1 MSRRK
6 DRSPE
11 RPAPQQE
18 GKTDRDG
25 RSARLFRLRSR
36 TTPASYGGRAEAPE
50 ARRRAA
56 ERPAPRSPL
65 VTAAIAIVV
74 GIVCAAAGA
83 FVWIRY
89 VPRAVT
95 SINGEPL
102 GHLPAGVRPS
112 DLNLLLVT
120 LDTTRADRIHAY
132 GFNGIETPNFDRLA
146 REGVLFDEAVAP
158 APLTLPAHSSIFTG
172 AYPPAHGVRDN
183 GGFFLDEKE
192 TTLAERL
199 QSRGFTTGGF
209 VGAYVLDHKWGI
221 AQGFQTYFDDFD
233 LSKYQTLSLGSVDRP
248 GNEVADRALAW
259 LDKVSASRF
268 FGWVHFYD
276 AHSPYTPPEPFRSR
290 YPGRPYIGE
299 IAFVDSQVGRL
310 LEYLDAHDL
319 ARNTVVVVMGDHG
332 ESLGEHGESTHGFFV
347 YQATM
352 HVPLVIRTPYD
363 AMAGRRVADTV
374 RSIDILPTTLELLGI
389 KTSDRLEGTSVVP
402 LMTGAKKELG
412 LAAYSEAIYPRF
424 HFGWSDLRALT
435 AGRFKFVAAPRPEL
449 YDLQQD
455 PTESKN
461 IYTERQQLGDRLNQE
476 LVALE
481 TRMSANA
488 SAPKP
493 AVEVDPEARER
504 LAALGY
510 VGTFVTA
517 AAPDRAGLADPKDKI
532 QLFNLMTQAREAARH
547 DKDSDEGL
555 HALQRVVDQDPKV
568 IDAWFMMG
576 NEYYRRH
583 DYTRAIDRYK
593 RALELKPDYDLVVI
607 NMANAYRALGRD
619 QEAMVGYRRF
629 MELDPKNAQ
638 IRYETAQILIDNG
651 KLDEARVELTHAL
664 ELEPKLAAARNAL
677 GVLALRRGDVAG
689 AEREIR
695 AAIAEKADV
704 RLAHYNLALLAE
716 QQGDFQRAIAEYT
729 KEIELHANS
738 YKASFNLGRL
748 YERIG
753 DRKAQID
760 AYRQAIE
767 MNPSFAEGHLFLAK
781 AYLDAE
787 QNLDEAVR
795 LARRGI
801 ELAPASE
808 YAPLGHYV
816 IADVYSR
823 RGRRAE
829 AEQEVARGRALER
842 RRE

>member
-1 MSRRK
+1 MSK
-6 DRSPE
+6 
-11 RPAPQQE
+11 
-18 GKTDRDG
+18 KNG
-25 RSARLFRLRSR
+25 RSAKSLALQRNGSRS
-36 TTPASYGGRAEAPE
+36 TEKLAPSLANGGSV
-50 ARRRAA
+50 RRGR
-56 ERPAPRSPL
+56 PL
-65 VTAAIAIVV
+65 VTAAIAIAFGVA
-74 GIVCAAAGA
+74 CAAAGV
-83 FVWIRY
+83 FVWVRY
-89 VPRAVT
+89 VPRAVI
-95 SINGEPL
+95 SVSGEPL
-102 GHLPAGVRPS
+102 GHLPSGVGPG
-112 DLNLLLVT
+112 DLNLLLIT

-132 GFNGIETPNFDRLA
+132 GFPGIETPALDRLA
-146 REGVLFDEAVAP
+146 REGVLFEEAVAP

-183 GGFFLDEKE
+183 GGFFLDDKE

-199 QSRGFTTGGF
+199 QARGFTTGGF

-233 LSKYQTLSLGSVDRP
+233 LSKYQSLSLGSVDRP

-276 AHSPYTPPEPFRSR
+276 AHSPYTPPEPFKTR
-290 YPGRPYIGE
+290 YAGRPYIGE
-299 IAFVDSQVGRL
+299 IAFVDSQVDRL
-310 LEYLDAHDL
+310 LSFLDEHDL
-319 ARNTVVVVMGDHG
+319 ARKTIVVAMGDHG

-347 YQATM
+347 YQSTM
-352 HVPLVIRTPYD
+352 HVPLLIRTPYD
-363 AMAGRRVADTV
+363 STAGRRVADTV
-374 RSIDILPTTLELLGI
+374 RSVDILPTVLELLGI
-389 KTSDRLEGTSVVP
+389 RTSDTLEGASIVP

-412 LAAYSEAIYPRF
+412 LPAYSEAIYPRF

-455 PTESKN
+455 PSESRN
-461 IYTERQQLGDRLNQE
+461 IYGERQALGDRLNQE
-476 LVALE
+476 LLALE
-481 TRMSANA
+481 ARMSAGA
-488 SAPKP
+488 SAPKA

-517 AAPDRAGLADPKDKI
+517 ATPDRAGLADPKDKI
-532 QLFNLMTQAREAARH
+532 QLFNLMTQAREIARH
-547 DKDSDEGL
+547 DTESDEGL
-555 HALQRVVDQDPKV
+555 QALQRVVDEDPKV

-583 DYTRAIDRYK
+583 EYTRAIDRYK
-593 RALELKPDYDLVVI
+593 RALALKPDYDLVVI

-619 QEAMVGYRRF
+619 QEAMIGYRRF

-638 IRYETAQILIDNG
+638 IRYEAAQILIDNG
-651 KLDEARVELTHAL
+651 KLDEARAELTHAL
-664 ELEPKLAAARNAL
+664 SLEPKLAAARNAL

-716 QQGDFQRAIAEYT
+716 QQGDFQRAIAEYS

-748 YERIG
+748 YERVG
-753 DRKAQID
+753 DRKGQVD
-760 AYRQAIE
+760 AYRKAIE
-767 MNPSFAEGHLFLAK
+767 LNPSFAEGHLFLAK
-781 AYLDAE
+781 AYLDSE

-795 LARRGI
+795 LAQRGI

-816 IADVYSR
+816 MADVYSR

-829 AEQEVARGRALER
+829 AEQEAARGRALEHAVKPR
-842 RRE
+842 G